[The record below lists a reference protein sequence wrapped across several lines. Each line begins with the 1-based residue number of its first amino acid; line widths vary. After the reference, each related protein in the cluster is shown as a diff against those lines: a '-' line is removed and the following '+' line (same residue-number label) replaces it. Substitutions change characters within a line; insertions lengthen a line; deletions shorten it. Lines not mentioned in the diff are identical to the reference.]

1 MKRKKKL
8 GDVFFP
14 TYGLVVLAAGLC
26 SHMPI
31 SEQPYALLK
40 QQYGEE
46 AAHKA
51 SGAFNST
58 AITHMIL
65 FVVLQ

>member
-40 QQYGEE
+40 QQYGKKQ
-46 AAHKA
+46 HIKPRGR
-51 SGAFNST
+51 S
-58 AITHMIL
+58 IRPL
-65 FVVLQ
+65 

>member
-8 GDVFFP
+8 GDIFFP
-14 TYGLVVLAAGLC
+14 TYGLVVMAAGLC

-51 SGAFNST
+51 SGAFNSALT
-58 AITHMIL
+58 NMIL